1 VTSGCAPESRLI
13 SLHSA
18 ALALRLDVAHG
29 AEIRSL
35 SRHADEMELLAQTP
49 WKHAEAHVPAGPE
62 AWTRRWPGGWQVLVP
77 NAGNACVVDGRQHG
91 FHGDA
96 SLEPWRVVRQSE
108 NLVEVAWSDVS
119 GLAVVRRV
127 ELDGRRV
134 AVVTRIVNE
143 SEQTHSL
150 LHVEHLVF
158 GPPLAGPGVIIAAPP
173 CALHP
178 LDADDGTP
186 TGAAVQWPCVG
197 ADDWS
202 RALDAPFTYFGAL
215 DTPQPRTIRVANEDA
230 GVAATVDWDGEDLP
244 HLWFWHEHAAARI
257 LDDWPLTCLGIEPA
271 SALRSSGLADAID
284 AHEAVVLPP
293 GAATSAEV
301 AVTIE

>member
-1 VTSGCAPESRLI
+1 VI
-13 SLHSA
+13 SLRSD

-29 AEIRSL
+29 AEVRSL
-35 SRHADEMELLAQTP
+35 IRLAGQIELLAQTP
-49 WKHAEAHVPAGPE
+49 WKHAAADVPAGAE
-62 AWTRRWPGGWQVLVP
+62 AWTRRWPGGWQLLMP
-77 NAGNACVVDGRQHG
+77 NAGNACVVEGRKHG

-96 SLEPWRVVRQSE
+96 SLQPWRIVEQSGSF
-108 NLVEVAWSDVS
+108 VDVAWSDVS

-127 ELDGRRV
+127 ALDGRRV
-134 AVVTRIVNE
+134 TVATRIVNE
-143 SEQTHSL
+143 SEQTRSL

-158 GPPLAGPGVIIAAPP
+158 GPPLAGPGVDIAAPP

-197 ADDWS
+197 AEDWS

-215 DTPQPRTIRVANEDA
+215 DRPQPRTIRVANENA
-230 GVAATVDWDGEDLP
+230 GVAATVDWSGDDLP
-244 HLWFWHEHAAARI
+244 HLWFWHEHAADRI

-271 SALRSSGLADAID
+271 SALRSGGLADAID
-284 AHEAVVLPP
+284 AGEVVVLPS
-293 GAATSAEV
+293 GAAISAEV
-301 AVTIE
+301 AVTVE